1 MLTLRKFDEIFTASE
16 WLPVF
21 QNFQKI
27 YKHMDE
33 LKMLT
38 DLERREFVHNF
49 MIDDEHVL
57 YPAYHKNYFALRR
70 LLIEGIGA
78 Q

>member
-1 MLTLRKFDEIFTASE
+1 
-16 WLPVF
+16 
-21 QNFQKI
+21 
-27 YKHMDE
+27 MDE